1 MGLAAR
7 RVEVA
12 ESFSH
17 LVLNVLHNLVLSG
30 PWFTFSRVRSH
41 MAFHGDLGQ
50 PFGTERADAPVGKWG
65 GAHVQADPA
74 SWVEVAESFSHLVL
88 NVLHNLALQTIN
100 PLLASIG
107 RISGAAFGPIWLST
121 ATGDNRLGPN
131 GHRRPFRARSPP
143 SDVRPNAEE
152 TQVTAVDRSNGRG
165 IDHVSTFT
173 NTLGCAA

>member
-1 MGLAAR
+1 M
-7 RVEVA
+7 EVA

-100 PLLASIG
+100 PLPGIHWANLRRRVRSHMALHG
-107 RISGAAFGPIWLST
+107 DRRQPFGT
-121 ATGDNRLGPN
+121 E
-131 GHRRPFRARSPP
+131 RA
-143 SDVRPNAEE
+143 
-152 TQVTAVDRSNGRG
+152 
-165 IDHVSTFT
+165 
-173 NTLGCAA
+173 